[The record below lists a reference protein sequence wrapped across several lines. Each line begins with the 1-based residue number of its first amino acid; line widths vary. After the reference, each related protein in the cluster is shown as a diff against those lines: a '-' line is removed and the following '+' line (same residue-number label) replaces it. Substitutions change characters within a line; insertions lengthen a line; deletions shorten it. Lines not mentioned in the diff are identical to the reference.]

1 MAIPFQLPR
10 EGGEDLQDL
19 DRLLSDLFA
28 VLARILAQRGQ
39 AEPGGRLTIRRPQ
52 LRLQVTDEEV
62 DFELT
67 SSEDSASD
75 SSAPPSPTS
84 PTAPVAIPDLVSG
97 LPAAAAPGAAPEQQ
111 VTAAVPPPARS
122 RTRKPRSS
130 PRKAR
135 SGHRGKKELTRT
147 PSTRAN
153 TAC

>member
-67 SSEDSASD
+67 SEDSASD

-84 PTAPVAIPDLVSG
+84 PTAPMAIPDLVSG
-97 LPAAAAPGAAPEQQ
+97 LPAAPAAPEQ
-111 VTAAVPPPARS
+111 VTAVAPPPARS
-122 RTRKPRSS
+122 RTRKPRST

-135 SGHRGKKELTRT
+135 SGHRGKRAELTRT
-147 PSTRAN
+147 PSTRAH